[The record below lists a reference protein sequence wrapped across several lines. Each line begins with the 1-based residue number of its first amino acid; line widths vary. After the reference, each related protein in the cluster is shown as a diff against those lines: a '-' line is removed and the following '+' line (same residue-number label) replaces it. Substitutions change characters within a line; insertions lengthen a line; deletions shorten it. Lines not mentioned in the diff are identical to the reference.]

1 MMNSIKKTIIAF
13 LMALGPLTAVGQT
26 LPSLPS
32 VDQRNELAH
41 INVQQLISEMP
52 EVIAA
57 QNELSKLEK
66 DYTTQIDNAFKEFQ
80 TKAQNYSAD
89 AANQTDVTNQ
99 ARQKELESMQQNLQ
113 EFRDSASQEIQKKQ
127 MDIMTPLLEKARDA
141 INKVGKDQ
149 GFNYVIDSSP
159 NGGVILANGKD
170 LLEDVKKE
178 LGF

>member
-1 MMNSIKKTIIAF
+1 MKSIFKLLVAAF
-13 LMALGPLTAVGQT
+13 LTVAPLTVIAQSNV
-26 LPSLPS
+26 
-32 VDQRNELAH
+32 AH

-113 EFRDSASQEIQKKQ
+113 EFRDSASQELQKKN
-127 MDIMTPLLEKARDA
+127 MDIMTPLLAKARDA

-159 NGGVILANGKD
+159 NFGVILANGKD

>member
-1 MMNSIKKTIIAF
+1 MKSALKFIAF
-13 LMALGPLTAVGQT
+13 AFLTIAPLSTYAQSNV
-26 LPSLPS
+26 
-32 VDQRNELAH
+32 AH

-57 QNELSKLEK
+57 QNELAKLEK

-80 TKAQNYSAD
+80 TKAQSYSAD

-99 ARQKELESMQQNLQ
+99 ARQKELESMQTNLQ
-113 EFRDSASQEIQKKQ
+113 EFRDSAAQELQKKQ
-127 MDIMTPLLEKARDA
+127 MDLMTPLLEKARNA
-141 INKVGKDQ
+141 INKVGQEQ

-159 NGGVILANGKD
+159 NGGIILADGKD
-170 LLEDVKKE
+170 LIEDVKRE

>member
-1 MMNSIKKTIIAF
+1 MKSIFKLLFAAF
-13 LMALGPLTAVGQT
+13 LSLAPLTANAQSNV
-26 LPSLPS
+26 
-32 VDQRNELAH
+32 AH

-57 QNELSKLEK
+57 QNELAKLEK

-80 TKAQNYSAD
+80 TKAQSYSSD

-99 ARQKELESMQQNLQ
+99 ARQKELESMQTNLQ
-113 EFRDSASQEIQKKQ
+113 EFRDSAAQELQKKQ
-127 MDIMTPLLEKARDA
+127 MDLMTPLLEKARNA
-141 INKVGKDQ
+141 ITKVGEAQ

-159 NGGVILANGKD
+159 NGVIILANGKD
-170 LLEDVKKE
+170 LLADVKKE